1 MNFLAH
7 LYLTKDTPELVSVGN
22 FMADA
27 VKGTKALELHPEL
40 IQQGI
45 RIHRAIDSFTDT
57 HHIFKQGTA
66 RLHAN
71 YGKFAPV
78 IMDIF
83 YDHLLAV
90 RWLEY
95 NQQSLADFSKEQYRL
110 LTRHKLLMPDAS
122 RKWLRYIKME
132 NLLVNYASEVK
143 IAQVLKRM
151 DKRTGAISGM
161 SSAINELRVY
171 KSMLI
176 IEFADFM
183 QDMQQQDF
191 INKLKN
197 E

>member
-7 LYLTKDTPELVSVGN
+7 LYLTQNKPELVSVGN

-27 VKGTKALELHPEL
+27 VKGTKALELYPES

-57 HHIFKQGTA
+57 HHIFQQGTA

-83 YDHLLAV
+83 YDHLLAQH
-90 RWLEY
+90 WSDY
-95 NQQSLADFSKEQYRL
+95 NQQSLKDFSKEQYRL
-110 LTRHKLLMPDAS
+110 LTKHKLLMPDVT

-132 NLLVNYASEVK
+132 NLLVNYASEAK
-143 IAQVLKRM
+143 IEQVLKRM

-176 IEFADFM
+176 IEFTDFM
-183 QDMQQQDF
+183 EEMQQQDF
-191 INKLKN
+191 ILD
-197 E
+197 

>member
-7 LYLTKDTPELVSVGN
+7 LYLTQNKPELVSVGN

-27 VKGTKALELHPEL
+27 VKGTKALELYPES

-57 HHIFKQGTA
+57 HHIFQQGTA

-83 YDHLLAV
+83 YDHLLALH
-90 RWLEY
+90 WSDY
-95 NQQSLADFSKEQYRL
+95 NQQSLKDFSKEQYRL
-110 LTRHKLLMPDAS
+110 LTKHKLLMPDVT

-132 NLLVNYASEVK
+132 NLLVNYASEAK
-143 IAQVLKRM
+143 IEQVLKRM

-176 IEFADFM
+176 IEFTEFM
-183 QDMQQQDF
+183 EEMQQQDF
-191 INKLKN
+191 ILD
-197 E
+197 